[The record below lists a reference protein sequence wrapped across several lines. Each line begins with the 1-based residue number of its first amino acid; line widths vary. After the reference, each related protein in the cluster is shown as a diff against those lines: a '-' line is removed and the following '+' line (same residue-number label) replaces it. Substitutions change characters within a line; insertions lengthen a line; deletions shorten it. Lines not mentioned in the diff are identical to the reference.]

1 MEPDY
6 NFNYLMIGDCGVGK
20 SEIRH
25 RFDVGKFSGN
35 IVTKNFD
42 FSCKN
47 IKIEDKI
54 CGIQIWDAW
63 GDESFKPIVRDYNK
77 NKVCIIIVYDITNRE
92 SFNNVNVYIKENKYY
107 WTNTTILVLVGN
119 KLDLVEKRQ
128 IAYVEGNELA
138 FKNNM
143 LFFETSAKSGENINE
158 IFYKTA
164 ETIIK
169 NIENKFY
176 KNLEENGITF
186 NTKKNKKVML
196 NEKNIKEKKEKKGKE
211 EKKKLNKKDDN
222 KNEILEKRDDSINKE
237 KENKN
242 KGPKFIKLTK
252 ESQKKVL
259 KQMDYSIYK
268 IKDEDENI
276 ENCFFCSI
284 KYKNKNIP
292 VMVTTNE
299 IINEKYLFKNN
310 NIKLIINGSEKIIE
324 FGDIKHIN
332 KEFGLSIIEIKEN
345 KNIKIN
351 ILELDD
357 YIYKNDSEIF
367 YIKDLIYIF
376 DYNKQNDISVSYNII
391 DNINKPQLYFSFDI
405 NSNSSCSPIFN
416 LSNNKLIGIY
426 KSTSQFNNNGI
437 FFKYIINEFIKSI
450 KHKKTLCNEIDIL
463 IRVNKEHIN
472 KNIYFLNNYF
482 PLNSEYNELKTEL
495 YMDNHKCN
503 YEKYFTP
510 IKEGEYNIKLKFYS
524 NLTDCGYMFSGCKNI
539 IKINFSNFNSKTIT
553 YMKYMFHE
561 CENLEDINL
570 FSFDTHNVT
579 DMSYMF
585 FGCKK
590 LKYLDLTSFD
600 THNVTDMSYMF
611 YCCGCLN
618 NLDLSSFNT
627 NNATNMKNM
636 FYECKN
642 IKSLNI
648 SSFDTK
654 NVNDMSYMF
663 FGCRSLTNLDLS
675 FFNLENVSN
684 VKGIFSGSEKLL
696 STNLFKFKKF
706 LRHFMISS

>member
-1 MEPDY
+1 
-6 NFNYLMIGDCGVGK
+6 MI
-20 SEIRH
+20 
-25 RFDVGKFSGN
+25 
-35 IVTKNFD
+35 
-42 FSCKN
+42 
-47 IKIEDKI
+47 
-54 CGIQIWDAW
+54 
-63 GDESFKPIVRDYNK
+63 
-77 NKVCIIIVYDITNRE
+77 
-92 SFNNVNVYIKENKYY
+92 
-107 WTNTTILVLVGN
+107 
-119 KLDLVEKRQ
+119 
-128 IAYVEGNELA
+128 
-138 FKNNM
+138 
-143 LFFETSAKSGENINE
+143 FFETSAKSGENINE
-158 IFYKTA
+158 IFFKTA
-164 ETIIK
+164 EIIIK
-169 NIENKFY
+169 NMDNNYY
-176 KNLEENGITF
+176 KNLEESGITL
-186 NTKKNKKVML
+186 NTKKNKKLKL
-196 NEKNIKEKKEKKGKE
+196 NKKNKKEKKEKKGKE

-222 KNEILEKRDDSINKE
+222 KNEIVEKKDDFINKE
-237 KENKN
+237 KENIK
-242 KGPKFIKLTK
+242 KDKKRELKFIKSSK
-252 ESQKKVL
+252 ESQKKIL
-259 KQMDYSIYK
+259 EQMDYTIYK
-268 IKDEDENI
+268 IKNKDEKI
-276 ENCFFCSI
+276 ENCFFCYI
-284 KYKNKNIP
+284 KYKDKNIP
-292 VMVTTNE
+292 IMVTTNE
-299 IINEKYLFKNN
+299 IINEKYLAKNN
-310 NIKLIINGSEKIIE
+310 DTKLIINSAEKIIE
-324 FGDIKHIN
+324 FGDIKYVN
-332 KEFGLSIIEIKEN
+332 KEYGLSLIEIKEN

-357 YIYKNDSEIF
+357 NLYKNDSEIL
-367 YIKDLIYIF
+367 YIKELIYIF
-376 DYNKQNDISVSYNII
+376 DCKKQNDISVSYNII
-391 DNINKPQLYFSFDI
+391 DDINKSQLYFCLDI

-426 KSTSQFNNNGI
+426 KSTSQYNNKGI

-450 KHKKTLCNEIDIL
+450 KLKNTLYNEIDIL

-524 NLTDCGYMFSGCKNI
+524 NLIDCGYMFSGCKNI

-706 LRHFMISS
+706 LRHFMISP

>member
-1 MEPDY
+1 M
-6 NFNYLMIGDCGVGK
+6 
-20 SEIRH
+20 
-25 RFDVGKFSGN
+25 
-35 IVTKNFD
+35 
-42 FSCKN
+42 
-47 IKIEDKI
+47 
-54 CGIQIWDAW
+54 
-63 GDESFKPIVRDYNK
+63 
-77 NKVCIIIVYDITNRE
+77 
-92 SFNNVNVYIKENKYY
+92 
-107 WTNTTILVLVGN
+107 
-119 KLDLVEKRQ
+119 
-128 IAYVEGNELA
+128 
-138 FKNNM
+138 
-143 LFFETSAKSGENINE
+143 
-158 IFYKTA
+158 
-164 ETIIK
+164 
-169 NIENKFY
+169 
-176 KNLEENGITF
+176 
-186 NTKKNKKVML
+186 
-196 NEKNIKEKKEKKGKE
+196 
-211 EKKKLNKKDDN
+211 
-222 KNEILEKRDDSINKE
+222 
-237 KENKN
+237 
-242 KGPKFIKLTK
+242 
-252 ESQKKVL
+252 
-259 KQMDYSIYK
+259 
-268 IKDEDENI
+268 
-276 ENCFFCSI
+276 
-284 KYKNKNIP
+284 
-292 VMVTTNE
+292 
-299 IINEKYLFKNN
+299 
-310 NIKLIINGSEKIIE
+310 
-324 FGDIKHIN
+324 N

-391 DNINKPQLYFSFDI
+391 DNINKPKLYFSFDI

-426 KSTSQFNNNGI
+426 KSTSQYNNKGI

-450 KHKKTLCNEIDIL
+450 KLKNTLYNEIDIL

-539 IKINFSNFNSKTIT
+539 IKINFSNLNSKTIT

-570 FSFDTHNVT
+570 FSFDTYNVT

-618 NLDLSSFNT
+618 NLDLTSFNT

-663 FGCRSLTNLDLS
+663 FGVMEGKWILWIRIQKMDP
-675 FFNLENVSN
+675 ENCKVPT
-684 VKGIFSGSEKLL
+684 L
-696 STNLFKFKKF
+696 
-706 LRHFMISS
+706 